1 MNAMLT
7 TEEKIIRVVL
17 LVALIVLMLDIGVW
31 R

>member
-1 MNAMLT
+1 MMT
-7 TEEKIIRVVL
+7 FEEKVVRVVL